1 MKQLRT
7 TVLPGVQI
15 LPQICEKRGFRLGVQ
30 IMLVVIFSALAA
42 AGKVIHPSQGIPG
55 SSSLYWLAPMMLGMT
70 VMRWPGAGVLTG
82 ISMGCWGIPFGMEH
96 TFGYNV
102 ALYGSTGLLID
113 LITSIPKVNI
123 RHPLGAIVTGFG
135 AHMIKFGFILGAAT
149 MSSVTRHFI
158 VVGILN
164 SALLHAAFG
173 IASGF
178 IAWSV
183 FKLGQGAS
191 NKLLK

>member
-113 LITSIPKVNI
+113 LITRI
-123 RHPLGAIVTGFG
+123 HPGSSNDVQRDQTFHRCGESQFG
-135 AHMIKFGFILGAAT
+135 P
-149 MSSVTRHFI
+149 
-158 VVGILN
+158 
-164 SALLHAAFG
+164 SACCFRYCFRVHCLERFQAG
-173 IASGF
+173 SRC
-178 IAWSV
+178 
-183 FKLGQGAS
+183 Q
-191 NKLLK
+191 